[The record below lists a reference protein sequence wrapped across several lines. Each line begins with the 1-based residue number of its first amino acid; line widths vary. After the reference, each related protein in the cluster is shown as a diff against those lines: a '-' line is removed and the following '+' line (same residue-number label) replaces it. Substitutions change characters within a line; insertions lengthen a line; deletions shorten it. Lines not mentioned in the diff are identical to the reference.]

1 MKNPFSI
8 YDFLGYLFP
17 GSVFLVLIGVII
29 YDYENFPNA
38 EVFKDF
44 LIFAKDY
51 KFSLESSFLF
61 VIIAYVMGHVIAYL
75 SSLCVEGFSNKVFGY
90 PTKYLLGKSDYRWR
104 KLVKSYF
111 DTNASDDKKYS
122 WLKFIIRVF
131 KLLMRLFIAIILFP
145 ITSSVYTFGYL
156 LEINEFI
163 TRPLDQYLRDA
174 ITAKIKN
181 LITSLGIKENGE
193 NEDYHRLIMHYALIN
208 IPESQQKV
216 NNYIALYGFLRAMA
230 MLACLLSDY
239 LMVKALLSINFGS
252 PADWP
257 LIICTFISFVMA
269 YILFMGFV
277 KFYRRTTLE
286 DFMAIVVEK
295 NHETKNKGE
304 RGFHISAKAT
314 F

>member
-17 GSVFLVLIGVII
+17 GSLFLVLIRFII
-29 YDYENFPNA
+29 YYENFPNA
-38 EVFKDF
+38 EVLKNF
-44 LIFAKDY
+44 LFFAKDY
-51 KFSLESSFLF
+51 KLSLESSFLF

-90 PTKYLLGKSDYRWR
+90 PSKYLLVLGESDYKWR
-104 KLVKSYF
+104 NLVNNYF
-111 DTNASDDKKYS
+111 EIKAFNDKKDS

-131 KLLMRLFIAIILFP
+131 LMRFFILIILLP
-145 ITSSVYTFGYL
+145 ITFSVYTFGCL
-156 LEINEFI
+156 WKINEFI
-163 TRPLDQYLRDA
+163 ARPLDQSLREA
-174 ITAKIKN
+174 ITAKIRN
-181 LITSLGIKENGE
+181 LITSLGIKRIGE
-193 NEDYHRLIMHYALIN
+193 NEDFHRLIMHYALIN

-230 MLACLLSDY
+230 MLACLLFDY
-239 LMVKALLSINFGS
+239 LMVKALLSINFDS

-257 LIICTFISFVMA
+257 LIGCTSISFFMA

-304 RGFHISAKAT
+304 RGFHISARAT